1 MPWNQP
7 GGDNNQDPWGG
18 GNRNRQGPPDLEQI
32 LKKLTGK
39 LGGVG
44 KGGGAGRAG
53 SAGLLGLLVLGLI
66 LWVASGFYIVNEGE
80 RALVLRFGKFQS
92 TADPGPH
99 WHLPAPIEK
108 VEIVDIDQVRSYS
121 HRATM
126 LTEDENIVDIE
137 LAAQYRIKDPVQFTF
152 KVRDPEQTLRQA
164 VESAL
169 REAVGKKKM
178 DFVLNEG
185 RPQIAAKTKELTQNM
200 LDAYESGL
208 IVTTVNLQQSQ
219 PPEQVQDAFND
230 AIKAREDNVRFV
242 NEAEAYANGIVP
254 QARGEAARI
263 TEQAAAYR
271 EQVIARSEGD
281 AARFESL
288 RTAYDK
294 APDVTR
300 KRMYLETVE
309 SVLTQTSKVV
319 VDASKN
325 SSLMYLPLD
334 KMISSKAAADAEE
347 PDIGFQPGGFHIDS
361 RPVAP
366 SRSGVR
372 PPRSTVRESR

>member
-7 GGDNNQDPWGG
+7 GGDKNQDPWGG
-18 GNRNRQGPPDLEQI
+18 GNRQGPPDLDEI
-32 LKKLTGK
+32 LKKITGK
-39 LGGVG
+39 LGGFGG
-44 KGGGAGRAG
+44 KGGKGPMLAG

-66 LWVASGFYIVNEGE
+66 LWVASGFYIVGEGE

-92 TADPGPH
+92 VSAPGPH
-99 WHLPAPIEK
+99 WHLPTPIEK
-108 VEIVDIDQVRSYS
+108 VEMVDIDQVRSFQ

-137 LAAQYRIKDPVQFTF
+137 LAAQYRIKDPAPYTF
-152 KVRDPEQTLRQA
+152 KVRSPELTLQQA

-169 REAVGKKKM
+169 REAVGKQKM

-185 RPQIAAKTKELTQNM
+185 RPQIAAMTKKLTQKM
-200 LDAYESGL
+200 LDDYQSGL

-230 AIKAREDNVRFV
+230 AIKAREDNVRYV

-263 TEQAAAYR
+263 TEQAKAYR
-271 EQVIARSEGD
+271 DQVIARSEGD
-281 AARFESL
+281 AARFRQLQGE
-288 RTAYDK
+288 YEK

-300 KRMYLETVE
+300 QRMYLETVE
-309 SVLTQTSKVV
+309 TVLENSSKVV
-319 VDASKN
+319 IDSSKGN
-325 SSLMYLPLD
+325 NLMYLPLD
-334 KMISSKAAADAEE
+334 KLISKEPQAADNY
-347 PDIGFQPGGFHIDS
+347 PLYSTGGAFS
-361 RPVAP
+361 GNGASKPLRSSGRPQ
-366 SRSGVR
+366 
-372 PPRSTVRESR
+372 RSTVREGR

>member
-18 GNRNRQGPPDLEQI
+18 GNRNSKGPPDLEQI

-99 WHLPAPIEK
+99 WHLPGPIEK
-108 VEIVDIDQVRSYS
+108 VEVIDIDQVRSYS

-137 LAAQYRIKDPVQFTF
+137 LAAQYRIKDPVQYTF
-152 KVRDPEQTLRQA
+152 KVRDPKQTLRQA

-200 LDAYESGL
+200 LDAYGSGL

-288 RTAYDK
+288 RGAYDK
-294 APDVTR
+294 APKVTR

-309 SVLTQTSKVV
+309 SVLSQTSKVV
-319 VDASKN
+319 VDANKN

-334 KMISSKAAADAEE
+334 KMISSKAMPSTDET
-347 PDIGFQPGGFHIDS
+347 GSSFQSGGFHVDS

-366 SRSGVR
+366 PRSTTR